1 MTVSG
6 SDRFDVAVV
15 GSGIVGLGAAYAA
28 VRRGLRVVVV
38 DRTDRPVGAT
48 IRNFGHLCIG
58 AQDGSARRYGEASRG
73 IWLRLA
79 AEAGF
84 WVRESGTL
92 VVARAEDERAL
103 LEEAVRAEDTA
114 DGGIR
119 LLSPADVTVLA
130 PVRPEVVHGG
140 ALVPGDL
147 QVNPREAAGAIVR
160 HLAGLGVEFRFR
172 TAVSAVETG
181 LVRTTR
187 GDIAAGDV
195 VVAVNHDVD
204 QLLPAL
210 AERAGV
216 IRCALDMMRV
226 SADLP
231 SPLQAPLLTGW
242 SLVRYRRFAGLGSA
256 TALRERLHAERPEL
270 AALDLN
276 QMYAQLPDGTLLLGD
291 SHHKAVQPDPFQP
304 EAAFD
309 AFLAEARELF
319 DVGGLRVLERWQ
331 GVYAAAAEEF
341 LIEEVAPRVLA
352 LAATTGIGMTTG
364 LGLAELETARVLG
377 WGGPDEGS
385 GSAVIDPSAVGGA
398 RTSAA
403 AGSAG
408 KTAAVGGARTTAT
421 AGGIAQEENA

>member
-1 MTVSG
+1 MTAS
-6 SDRFDVAVV
+6 SPDRFDVAIV

-38 DRTDRPVGAT
+38 DRTERPVGAT

-58 AQDGSARRYGEASRG
+58 AQDGPARAYGEASRG

-84 WVRESGTL
+84 WARESGTL

-103 LEEAVRAEDTA
+103 LEEAARAEAGAETG
-114 DGGIR
+114 GGIR
-119 LLSPADVTVLA
+119 LLSPAEVTALA
-130 PVRPEVVHGG
+130 PVRPDVVQGG
-140 ALVPGDL
+140 ALVAGDL

-160 HLAGLGVEFRFR
+160 HLAALGVEFRFR
-172 TAVSAVETG
+172 TAVTEVGTG

-187 GDIAAGDV
+187 GDIAASDV

-226 SADLP
+226 AADLP
-231 SPLQAPLLTGW
+231 APLQAPLLTGW

-256 TALRERLHAERPEL
+256 TVLRERLHAERPEL

-276 QMYAQLPDGTLLLGD
+276 QMYTQLPDGTLLLGD

-319 DVGGLRVLERWQ
+319 DVGGIRVIERWQ
-331 GVYAAAAEEF
+331 GVYAAAGEEF
-341 LIEEVAPRVLA
+341 LIEEAAPRVLA

-364 LGLAELETARVLG
+364 LGLAEIETARAFG
-377 WGGPDEGS
+377 WAGS
-385 GSAVIDPSAVGGA
+385 GSGSDDTGRSVADAAQNPAIVGGA
-398 RTSAA
+398 
-403 AGSAG
+403 G
-408 KTAAVGGARTTAT
+408 TTAT
-421 AGGIAQEENA
+421 VGGIAQEENA